1 MKRVLHCYMFV
12 TSLIALI
19 KLYFA
24 AELFPLALLIIFIV
38 WINMLLNIYFILSD
52 ENKEPL
58 EGYTVVI
65 WAISIIILGK

>member
-1 MKRVLHCYMFV
+1 MFV
-12 TSLIALI
+12 TSFMALV

-24 AELFPLALLIIFIV
+24 IEVIPLALFVIFIV

-58 EGYTVVI
+58 EGYLVII

>member
-12 TSLIALI
+12 TSLMALV

-24 AELFPLALLIIFIV
+24 IELFPLALIVIFIV
-38 WINMLLNIYFILSD
+38 WINMLLNIYFIISNKD
-52 ENKEPL
+52 KEPL
-58 EGYTVVI
+58 EGYLVVI

>member
-1 MKRVLHCYMFV
+1 MKRVLHCYMLV
-12 TSLIALI
+12 TSFMALI

>member
-1 MKRVLHCYMFV
+1 MKRVLHGYMFV
-12 TSLIALI
+12 TSLMALI

-24 AELFPLALLIIFIV
+24 AELFPLALFVIFIV

-58 EGYTVVI
+58 EGYLVII